1 MASLFSYQHVYS
13 HNSTMLST
21 IIPTALHAP
30 FYHTTRPNLLPFMS
44 DKHLSLAAPV
54 LAYWLYSFFFHFLD
68 TAQFSYFEKRRIHDS
83 PEVLARNKVTVTQVI
98 KAVILQHVIQTVLGI
113 FWLEDDEAIFRREV
127 MKDHLAA
134 MSNLSPWVADGVL
147 LVLGRR
153 VGEQVLKR
161 NGEAIVRWMYW
172 WGIPALQ
179 MLLAF
184 FVIDTWQYF
193 WHRSMHTNHWLYRN
207 FHSHHHRLYTPYA
220 FGALYNHP
228 VEGFILDTLGA
239 AIAEEVSFMT
249 IRQATLLF
257 TVSTLKTVD
266 DHCGYRLWW
275 DPCQLFFANNADYHD
290 IHHQGYGIK
299 SNFSQPFFTNWDKLL
314 GTRMTREEAN
324 SKGRWKG
331 VGDEHILEQG
341 PAKKLD

>member
-1 MASLFSYQHVYS
+1 MGRCVQKSMQARSGIVLFFARNYQNNIYPSTYSPCHLSAPPPAHPALNRHGLTHQHLPPSAPPAYCLPRTSLFSEHLATPFPTTVCFNHISYCSSTLLIATMASLFSYQHVYS

-179 MLLAF
+179 MLLA
-184 FVIDTWQYF
+184 
-193 WHRSMHTNHWLYRN
+193 L
-207 FHSHHHRLYTPYA
+207 
-220 FGALYNHP
+220 
-228 VEGFILDTLGA
+228 
-239 AIAEEVSFMT
+239 
-249 IRQATLLF
+249 
-257 TVSTLKTVD
+257 
-266 DHCGYRLWW
+266 
-275 DPCQLFFANNADYHD
+275 
-290 IHHQGYGIK
+290 
-299 SNFSQPFFTNWDKLL
+299 
-314 GTRMTREEAN
+314 
-324 SKGRWKG
+324 
-331 VGDEHILEQG
+331 
-341 PAKKLD
+341 

>member
-1 MASLFSYQHVYS
+1 MGRCVQNSMRARSGIVLFFARNYQNNIYPSTYSPCHLAAPPPAHPVLNRHGLTHLHLPPSAPPAYCLPRTHLLSEHLATPFPTTVCFNHISYYSSTLLIAIMASLFPYQHAYS
-13 HNSTMLST
+13 HNSTMLSSIT
-21 IIPTALHAP
+21 PTALHAP

-54 LAYWLYSFFFHFLD
+54 LAYWLYSFFFHFLN
-68 TAQFSYFEKRRIHDS
+68 TARFSYFEKRRIHDS

-179 MLLAF
+179 MLLA
-184 FVIDTWQYF
+184 
-193 WHRSMHTNHWLYRN
+193 L
-207 FHSHHHRLYTPYA
+207 
-220 FGALYNHP
+220 
-228 VEGFILDTLGA
+228 
-239 AIAEEVSFMT
+239 
-249 IRQATLLF
+249 
-257 TVSTLKTVD
+257 
-266 DHCGYRLWW
+266 
-275 DPCQLFFANNADYHD
+275 
-290 IHHQGYGIK
+290 
-299 SNFSQPFFTNWDKLL
+299 
-314 GTRMTREEAN
+314 
-324 SKGRWKG
+324 
-331 VGDEHILEQG
+331 
-341 PAKKLD
+341 

>member
-1 MASLFSYQHVYS
+1 
-13 HNSTMLST
+13 MLSS

-68 TAQFSYFEKRRIHDS
+68 TARFAYFEKRRIHDS

-179 MLLAF
+179 MLLA
-184 FVIDTWQYF
+184 
-193 WHRSMHTNHWLYRN
+193 L
-207 FHSHHHRLYTPYA
+207 
-220 FGALYNHP
+220 
-228 VEGFILDTLGA
+228 
-239 AIAEEVSFMT
+239 
-249 IRQATLLF
+249 
-257 TVSTLKTVD
+257 
-266 DHCGYRLWW
+266 
-275 DPCQLFFANNADYHD
+275 
-290 IHHQGYGIK
+290 
-299 SNFSQPFFTNWDKLL
+299 
-314 GTRMTREEAN
+314 
-324 SKGRWKG
+324 
-331 VGDEHILEQG
+331 
-341 PAKKLD
+341 